1 MKPLKLADL
10 NHPSESANSWQQL
23 LSQAIT
29 DPAELVRALDLPPE
43 TADGAR
49 QGHKDFPVRVPAP
62 YLRRIRP
69 GDLNDPLLR
78 QVLPVSAEAD
88 NIPGYVTDPLAEAD
102 SNPHD
107 GLIHKYKGRVLII
120 LTGACAIN
128 CRYCFRRHFPYEDNR
143 LGPDQWQQVVDYI
156 AADCSIREVIF
167 SGGDPLATNDKR
179 LDKLISS
186 LEAIPH
192 LQRLRIHSRL
202 PVVIP
207 QRITP
212 ELSDRLA
219 GSRLQ
224 TVMVLHINHANE
236 IDDAVTAAVTQL
248 KQAGVT
254 VLNQAV
260 LLRGVNDSVDTLE
273 ALSETLFRAGILPY
287 YLFTF
292 DPVAGAA
299 HFDIAD
305 REAQQLVSELQSR
318 LPGYLVPKL
327 AREIPGRASK
337 TLLPVAST
345 PAPAE

>member
-1 MKPLKLADL
+1 MKPLNLVELNSEPKTADT
-10 NHPSESANSWQQL
+10 WQQL

-29 DPAELVRALDLPPE
+29 DPAELVRALDLPAE
-43 TADGAR
+43 IITAALP
-49 QGHKDFPVRVPAP
+49 GHKDFSLRVPTP
-62 YLRRIRP
+62 YLQRIKS

-78 QVLPVSAEAD
+78 QILPVAEEAD
-88 NIPGYVTDPLAEAD
+88 TVPGYITDPLAEAE

-107 GLIHKYKGRVLII
+107 GLIHKYKGRVLVI

-128 CRYCFRRHFPYEDNR
+128 CRYCFRRHFPYEENR
-143 LGPDQWQQVVDYI
+143 LGPDQWQQVINYI
-156 AADCSIREVIF
+156 TGDSSIKEVIF

-207 QRITP
+207 QRITT
-212 ELSDRLA
+212 ELTQRLA
-219 GSRLQ
+219 NSRLK

-236 IDDAVTAAVTQL
+236 IDIEVAAAVAQL
-248 KQAGVT
+248 KQADVT

-260 LLRGVNDSVDTLE
+260 LLRGVNDSVDALE
-273 ALSETLFRAGILPY
+273 NLSEDLFKAGILPY

-305 REAQQLVSELQSR
+305 TEAQALMSQLQSR

-327 AREIPGRASK
+327 AREIPGKASK
-337 TLLPVAST
+337 TLLPVNST
-345 PAPAE
+345 EVRSD

>member
-1 MKPLKLADL
+1 MKPLNLVELKPATATEDT
-10 NHPSESANSWQQL
+10 WQQL

-29 DPAELVRALDLPPE
+29 DPAKLIRALNLPDEMIP
-43 TADGAR
+43 AAR
-49 QGHKDFPVRVPAP
+49 QANKDFSLRVPAP
-62 YLRRIRP
+62 YLQRIKP
-69 GDLNDPLLR
+69 GDMNDPLLR
-78 QVLPVSAEAD
+78 QVLPIAEETE
-88 NIPGYVTDPLAEAD
+88 IVPGYITDPLAEAD

-107 GLIHKYKGRVLII
+107 GLIHKYKGRVLVI

-143 LGPDQWQQVVDYI
+143 LGPDQWQQVIDYI
-156 AADCSIREVIF
+156 AGDNSIKEVIF

-212 ELSDRLA
+212 ELTQRLA
-219 GSRLQ
+219 DSRLR

-236 IDDAVTAAVTQL
+236 IDAEVAAAVTQL
-248 KQAGVT
+248 KQADVT

-260 LLRGVNDSVDTLE
+260 LLRGVNDSVE
-273 ALSETLFRAGILPY
+273 ALENLSEDLFAAGILPY

-305 REAQQLVSELQSR
+305 AQAQALMSQLQSR

-337 TLLPVAST
+337 TLLPVSST
-345 PAPAE
+345 KAHSD

>member
-1 MKPLKLADL
+1 MKPLNLVDL
-10 NHPSESANSWQQL
+10 NHTPETTGSWQHL

-29 DPAELVRALDLPPE
+29 DPAELIRALGLPAE
-43 TADGAR
+43 TIAGAL
-49 QGHKDFPVRVPAP
+49 QAHQDFSLRVPAP
-62 YLRRIRP
+62 YLQRIRP

-78 QVLPVSAEAD
+78 QVLPVSEETA
-88 NIPGYVTDPLAEAD
+88 NVPGYVTDPLAEAD

-107 GLIHKYKGRVLII
+107 GLIHKYKGRVLVI

-156 AADCSIREVIF
+156 AADSSIKEVIF

-179 LDKLISS
+179 LDKLITS

-192 LQRLRIHSRL
+192 VERLRIHSRL

-212 ELSDRLA
+212 ELSQRLA
-219 GSRLQ
+219 DSRLQ

-236 IDDAVTAAVTQL
+236 IDNDVAAAAASL

-260 LLRGVNDSVDTLE
+260 LLRGVNDSVDALE
-273 ALSETLFRAGILPY
+273 ALSEHLFRAGILPY

-305 REAQQLVSELQSR
+305 AEAQQLMSELQSR

-337 TLLPVAST
+337 TLLPVSSVQSLS
-345 PAPAE
+345 E